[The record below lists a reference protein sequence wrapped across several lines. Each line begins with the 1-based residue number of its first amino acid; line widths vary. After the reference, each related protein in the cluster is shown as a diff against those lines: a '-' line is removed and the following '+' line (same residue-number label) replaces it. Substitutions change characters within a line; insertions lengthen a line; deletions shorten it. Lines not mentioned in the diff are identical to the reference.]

1 MVGADGLPTEA
12 LSEILSECPHRVRFV
27 SFDGRV
33 EAGRIPI
40 PSVRRLREVLRPH
53 GGQIAGSVSAN
64 PHFLEE
70 GLEAMEL
77 GVRYLGMR
85 AIGKMIPYMEDW
97 VVDEYRILP
106 IARLAGDL
114 DVPISFAV
122 TEEQFVEGFI
132 HLAES
137 FPRTR
142 FVMGHFVGRGWRFAC
157 RIVKQAKLSNLY
169 LEIDVFP
176 TPQQA
181 KLRFAAAIDAAG
193 IDRIVFGSDFC
204 LRPGARYTAADYFL
218 ETLEQMKLKDGDI
231 ERICFLNARE
241 MLRLDP

>member
-1 MVGADGLPTEA
+1 MVGTDGLPAEA
-12 LSEILSECPHRVRFV
+12 MREILSECPHRVRFV
-27 SFDGRV
+27 SFDGRI

-40 PSVRRLREVLRPH
+40 ASVRRLREVLRPH
-53 GGQIAGSVSAN
+53 AGRIAGSVSIN

-85 AIGKMIPYMEDW
+85 AIGKMLPYMENW
-97 VVDEYRILP
+97 VTDEYRAMP

-122 TEEQFVEGFI
+122 TWETYVEGFI

-142 FVMGHFVGRGWRFAC
+142 FVMSQFVGRAWRFAC

-169 LEIDVFP
+169 LCLLYTSP
-176 TPQQA
+176 SP
-181 KLRFAAAIDAAG
+181 RDA
-193 IDRIVFGSDFC
+193 
-204 LRPGARYTAADYFL
+204 
-218 ETLEQMKLKDGDI
+218 TLSRMPSS
-231 ERICFLNARE
+231 A
-241 MLRLDP
+241 